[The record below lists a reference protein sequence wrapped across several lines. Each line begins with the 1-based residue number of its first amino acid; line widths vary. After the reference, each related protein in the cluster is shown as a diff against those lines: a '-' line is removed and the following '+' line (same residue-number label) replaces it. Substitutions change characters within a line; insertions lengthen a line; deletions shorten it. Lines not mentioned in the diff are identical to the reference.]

1 MPHTGNLQ
9 YVHHLVGGEVAAFAI
24 RVRFFQCQGY
34 DPATALSSG
43 AIASTASWVAKGL
56 LFLGAVGF
64 AAASFH
70 PPTSSSG
77 HQTAIWIVVGV
88 VLAAGIAAS
97 AVAARSERTS
107 SAMGDADPAMAPQDT
122 G

>member
-1 MPHTGNLQ
+1 MSRQRSAARRYSCATRRGHHTPTRIGCLP
-9 YVHHLVGGEVAAFAI
+9 VGI
-24 RVRFFQCQGY
+24 RRLGTHRRRCR
-34 DPATALSSG
+34 PAP
-43 AIASTASWVAKGL
+43 GL
-56 LFLGAVGF
+56 LFLAAVGF

-107 SAMGDADPAMAPQDT
+107 SAMGDADPAMAPEDT